1 MIGLELVKEIYDQKM
16 LDTKQSKETR
26 EMELQIVALAQ
37 NIEGADEAEEEYI
50 QGLFFEA
57 GKKGQRYGFIQGF
70 KYAVVL
76 MAECF
81 N

>member
-1 MIGLELVKEIYDQKM
+1 MVRLKLIKEIYDQMM

-26 EMELQIVALAQ
+26 EMELQIFALAR
-37 NIEGADEAEEEYI
+37 NIEGVDEAEEEYI

-57 GKKGQRYGFIQGF
+57 SKKGQGYGFIQGF